1 MEWRTRRTCFVGVRG
16 MQELPGQLV
25 VDSGCGGYF
34 GSGRAGIF
42 VGAAL
47 LLGGIGVGITSLKSY
62 LRD

>member
-25 VDSGCGGYF
+25 VDSGCGG
-34 GSGRAGIF
+34 SGRAGIF